1 MGVDDATLTLSL
13 LFALSIQYGSEL
25 IRILK

>member
-1 MGVDDATLTLSL
+1 MGVDDATLALSL
-13 LFALSIQYGSEL
+13 FFTLSIQYGSEL